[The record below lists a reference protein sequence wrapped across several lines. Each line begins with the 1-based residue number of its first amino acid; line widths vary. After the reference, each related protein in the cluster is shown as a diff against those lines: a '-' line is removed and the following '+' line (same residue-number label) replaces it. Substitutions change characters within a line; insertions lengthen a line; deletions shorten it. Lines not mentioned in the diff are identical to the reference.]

1 MITNQRAM
9 DNSNDDDQVFEQ
21 CNVIQYSNSFFF
33 EISKE
38 LSLKIYINFTR
49 VDQIGQISLKEPDLR
64 ALVNMKLLQL
74 TLSIEINIYL
84 NSFRRT
90 SNSDCD

>member
-9 DNSNDDDQVFEQ
+9 DNSNDDDQAFEQ